1 MTGTF
6 SRTASSFVEGVYPV
20 YANSANG
27 AYFKDVDDND
37 YLDLVCS
44 FGPISLGHNYP
55 VVNDAITK
63 SIGWMQV
70 AVNQDADHGMGEVE
84 LLQPEPFD
92 IFVDPKARDI
102 LLLNCFYKS
111 K

>member
-1 MTGTF
+1 MYYCLKLKSLTNSNKLKEKARKLYPAMTGTF

-55 VVNDAITK
+55 IVNDAITK
-63 SIGWMQV
+63 QITKG
-70 AVNQDADHGMGEVE
+70 
-84 LLQPEPFD
+84 
-92 IFVDPKARDI
+92 IFITSSSGNRTI
-102 LLLNCFYKS
+102 
-111 K
+111 